1 MQNILINLNI
11 VSKIR
16 PNDKIYINNDNF
28 ISIEYDS
35 MFQGV
40 LRFFYNNSRNKNIN
54 NLNNFYSLTFSQIDD
69 LLNSKYLNIF
79 ISKSNFRNNKNKH
92 TQHVDERY
100 DLPIEHRCD
109 LENENFLKVYS
120 DLTEIN
126 YYIKLSINGLENLKK
141 TYNSD
146 ILTSSKIDIIIN
158 SVESIIKK
166 INKKLE
172 HIDLIKRNILDDE
185 YNSKKIK

>member
-11 VSKIR
+11 ISKIR
-16 PNDKIYINNDNF
+16 PNDKIYINTDNF

-54 NLNNFYSLTFSQIDD
+54 NINNFYSLTFNQIDD

-79 ISKSNFRNNKNKH
+79 ISKIDFVKKPHRNNNDISNF
-92 TQHVDERY
+92 
-100 DLPIEHRCD
+100 PIEHRCD

-120 DLTEIN
+120 ELMEIN
-126 YYIKLSINGLENLKK
+126 HYIKLSISG
-141 TYNSD
+141 
-146 ILTSSKIDIIIN
+146 
-158 SVESIIKK
+158 
-166 INKKLE
+166 
-172 HIDLIKRNILDDE
+172 
-185 YNSKKIK
+185 